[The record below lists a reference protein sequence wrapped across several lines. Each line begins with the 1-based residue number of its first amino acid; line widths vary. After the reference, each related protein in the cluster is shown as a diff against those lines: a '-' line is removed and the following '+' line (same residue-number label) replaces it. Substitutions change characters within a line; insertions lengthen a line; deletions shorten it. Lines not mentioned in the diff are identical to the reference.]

1 MVKEVL
7 NFFNVTKGRKY
18 IDCTLGD
25 GGHSIEIL
33 KRGGLVLGLEVNEEQ
48 FAKALERM
56 KSEDLEKN
64 FIGEIGNFKYIEN
77 LAIKHNFSQVD
88 GILFDLGYSSS
99 ELEDGNL
106 GLAFSSDQPLD
117 MRLDKSLSVTAS
129 DLINTLP
136 QKSLEK
142 LFFEFGEER
151 MSKKFVE
158 AIINTRKLK
167 KIQTTKEL
175 SDLLVSES
183 PLNYENKRMH
193 PATRVF
199 QALRIAVNTELENL
213 SLSLPRAARLLKR
226 SLPGGRMIVISFHS
240 LEDRIAKDFG
250 RNARLVVRELVKKPL
265 TPSRS
270 EVEKNKRARSAK
282 MRVFESIW
290 HIF

>member
-7 NFFNVTKGRKY
+7 DFFDVAKGKRY

-33 KRGGLVLGLEVNEEQ
+33 KRGGLVLGLEVNEAQ
-48 FAKALERM
+48 FAKALERI
-56 KSEDLEKN
+56 KGEGLEAN

-77 LAIKHNFSQVD
+77 LALKHNFSEID

-99 ELEDGNL
+99 ELEEGNL
-106 GLAFSSDQPLD
+106 GLSFSTDGVLD
-117 MRLDKSLSVTAS
+117 MRLDKSLSVTAA
-129 DLINTLP
+129 DLVNTLS

-142 LFFEFGEER
+142 LFFEYGQEK
-151 MSKKFVE
+151 MSRKFVE
-158 AIINTRKLK
+158 AIINARKLK

-175 SDLLVSES
+175 SDLLVSEA

-240 LEDRIAKDFG
+240 LEDKIAKDFG
-250 RNARLVVRELVKKPL
+250 RNARLVVRELTKKPL
-265 TPSRS
+265 TPLRS
-270 EVEKNKRARSAK
+270 EVEENRRSRSAK
-282 MRVFESIW
+282 MRIFEKI
-290 HIF
+290 

>member
-7 NFFNVTKGRKY
+7 DFFDVRKGKKY

-25 GGHSIEIL
+25 GGHTIEIL
-33 KRGGLVLGLEVNEEQ
+33 KRGGLVFGLEVNEEQ
-48 FAKALERM
+48 FTKALERI
-56 KSEDLEKN
+56 KGEDLEEN
-64 FIGEIGNFKYIEN
+64 FIGEIENFKYIEN
-77 LAIKHNFSQVD
+77 LALKHNFSEVD
-88 GILFDLGYSSS
+88 GILYDLGYSSS
-99 ELEDGNL
+99 ELEEENL
-106 GLAFSSDQPLD
+106 GLSFSKDTALD
-117 MRLDKSLSVTAS
+117 MRLDKSLSVTAA

-142 LFFEFGEER
+142 LFFEYGEEK

-158 AIINTRKLK
+158 AIINARKLK

-175 SDLLVSES
+175 SDLLVSEA

-240 LEDRIAKDFG
+240 LEDRIVKDFG
-250 RNARLVVRELVKKPL
+250 RNARLVVRELIKKPL
-265 TPSRS
+265 APLRS
-270 EVEKNKRARSAK
+270 EVEKNRRSRSAK
-282 MRVFESIW
+282 MRVFEGI
-290 HIF
+290 